1 MKKLIS
7 LLLIIA
13 ICFGI
18 FSVSAVA
25 ASEDIVVSVA
35 GGTAKKG
42 STITVPISLDV
53 NKGFATL
60 GIKVYYDADI
70 LEIVCPN
77 HQDGQ
82 NCSPTIEKRR
92 FNVNSG
98 NSAYNS
104 QYHTVNPYRIQWA
117 YATITDNIYETGQ
130 IAAITFKVK
139 DAARY
144 GETKVTVEVDQASS
158 FNNIARTV
166 KGGDATIKV
175 ICTSHAYTN
184 ACDTIC
190 NTCGDVRKITHDY
203 EWVIDEQNT
212 CGKDGLKHEECA
224 VCHVRRNENTVIP
237 ATGKHAYTNACDTI
251 CNTCGYVRTI
261 THDYEWVIDEQNTCG
276 KDGLKHEECAVCHV
290 RRNENTVIPATGKH
304 TYTNAC
310 DTICNICGDVRTTT
324 HNFKW
329 VIDVEN
335 SCIATGIK
343 HEECTVCN
351 VRRNENTVIPVSET
365 HTYDNACDTTCN
377 VCNEVRTITHSYKIY
392 TTPATID
399 NDGESVEK
407 CSVCGDVLSKRT
419 IRRVKSVALSG
430 YSCVYNGKR
439 RTPAIVVK
447 DYDGN
452 TITSEHYRVSYATGR
467 INVGRY
473 KVVVALK
480 GDYSGR
486 SDFYF
491 TILPPQTTVSKLTPG
506 SKKITVDITKKTTQ
520 VTGYQIQY
528 CTNTRFIGYSYKTIR
543 SYNTV
548 RQTLTG
554 LKAKKTYYVR
564 VRTYKTVGGKHYYS
578 PWSAYKSTK
587 TK

>member
-212 CGKDGLKHEECA
+212 CGKDGLKHEEC
-224 VCHVRRNENTVIP
+224 T
-237 ATGKHAYTNACDTI
+237 
-251 CNTCGYVRTI
+251 
-261 THDYEWVIDEQNTCG
+261 
-276 KDGLKHEECAVCHV
+276 VCHV

-564 VRTYKTVGGKHYYS
+564 VRTYKTVGDKHYYS